1 MIALHTQ
8 ETQKSQLLE
17 RLQQWFKVRGRP
29 ELWTKLCTKHGINF
43 LATAVFSLDQS
54 IVVVAEETLLS
65 PLFQLGFKLAECR
78 AARLLCR
85 KPSIL
90 ESFDSLRPNT
100 EATLQDFCRNFRTER
115 LPALLQ
121 LHSRIGGM
129 CRSYMFQDPF
139 VSQDSLVNWLTSPQS
154 SRLYASFRA
163 ALHHAHVQSTPNSR
177 ALNILDALLLIDLA
191 LWWRGDDGMEDF

>member
-1 MIALHTQ
+1 MQWVLASVHITWATWH
-8 ETQKSQLLE
+8 SQAKQRDTFSE
-17 RLQQWFKVRGRP
+17 FGRP
-29 ELWTKLCTKHGINF
+29 HYSSRDAAQRHHQATQF
-43 LATAVFSLDQS
+43 LRSLSRSHCANLQSWSANFSLGC
-54 IVVVAEETLLS
+54 
-65 PLFQLGFKLAECR
+65 F
-78 AARLLCR
+78 
-85 KPSIL
+85 
-90 ESFDSLRPNT
+90 SLRPNT